1 MATPEDEKAALK
13 ATLNLPRTDFPMKAD
28 LPRREPERL
37 AAWEKNGLEAAIR
50 AASAGRPRFILH
62 DGPPYA
68 NGHIHIGT
76 AMNKILKDFIVRSR
90 SMLGFDAPY
99 VPGWDCHGLP
109 IERNV
114 DSQLGSKKSGM
125 SPLEIRQACR
135 QYAERF
141 IDIQREGFKRLG
153 VGGLWDRP
161 YLTMSRDYQAEIAR
175 VFGEF
180 YARNLVYQALKSVR
194 WCFADRTALAEAEL
208 EYEERND
215 PAIDV
220 AFALEAGAVDRF
232 SKDGRSVQRT
242 ASPAFALV
250 WTTTPWTIPSN
261 LAIAVHPD
269 ETYLLLES
277 GGRLYVVAEK
287 LAADVARRVG
297 WGEGE
302 TLGTAKGSDL
312 AGLRYR
318 HPLPKEMRGEL
329 TPEEE
334 ARSFRF
340 VLGDYVT
347 MDAGTGLVHT
357 APGAGE
363 DDFQTG
369 IRENL
374 PILSPVDEA
383 GRFTTVPQ
391 YHGKKVHDANPEIVA
406 DLKAAGALIHLEPAF
421 RHEYPHCWRCRNP
434 VIFRATIQWFI
445 RLDDPHADL
454 RTRALDA
461 IRRVRWVPAWGEAR
475 IAGMV
480 ENRHEWLISRQRRWG
495 SPITLLYAMRDGER
509 AGIYPWSDSPEEQKK
524 FFEHVVGI
532 FRQEGA
538 DAWYARPSA
547 DFLPPGA
554 DLRGFAREEFAAESD
569 ILDVWFDSGVS
580 HAAVLRHGQ
589 WPDLRRPEGEIPA
602 DLYVEGHDQHRGWF
616 QSSLLTS
623 VALHSE
629 APYRGVV
636 THGFVVDGKG
646 RKMSKS
652 LGNVIAPQD
661 LIQKN
666 GADILR
672 LWVASADYRDD
683 DPISDEILA
692 RCAEAYRKIR
702 NTARYMISNLYDF
715 DPARDSVAPEDFL
728 ALDRWA
734 ILQAR
739 RLAARLVEAYG
750 AYEFHLVYHSVVNFC
765 ATSLSAF
772 YLDVL
777 KDRLYASPAAS
788 PERRSAQTALFRI
801 ARSLAT
807 LTAPVLPFTS
817 EEIWEALP
825 GSKEQSVHVVR
836 FDGLNDFP
844 EGHVPEEAWDRLM
857 KLREDAAR
865 LLENARRDKVIGS
878 SLEGAIV
885 LTPSDALD
893 ADRKSVGAEGPGL
906 ADLFIVS
913 ETIFEDRGPTGD
925 GWTPSATYPG
935 LSLKFQKAR
944 GRRCDRCWKLT
955 PSAQEDG
962 ICARCRAVLQSLE
975 GHAAGVAG

>member
-1 MATPEDEKAALK
+1 MATPDDDKAALK
-13 ATLNLPRTDFPMKAD
+13 ATLNLPKTDFPMKAD

-37 AAWEKNGLEAAIR
+37 AAWERNGLEAAIR

-68 NGHIHIGT
+68 NGNIHIGT
-76 AMNKILKDFIVRSR
+76 ALNKILKDLIVRSR

-114 DSQLGSKKSGM
+114 DSQLGAKKSGM
-125 SPLEIRQACR
+125 SALEIRQACR
-135 QYAERF
+135 EYAERF
-141 IDIQREGFKRLG
+141 IGIQREEFKRLG

-161 YLTMSRDYQAEIAR
+161 YLTMSRDYEAEIAR

-180 YARNLVYQALKSVR
+180 YRSNLVYQALKSVR

-208 EYEERND
+208 EYEERSD

-220 AFALEAGAVDRF
+220 AFELEPGVVGRF
-232 SKDGRSVQRT
+232 SKDGRSVEGT
-242 ASPAFALV
+242 SSPAFALI

-269 ETYLLLES
+269 ETYLLVES
-277 GGRLYVVAEK
+277 DGRLYVLAEK

-297 WGEGE
+297 WGDVS

-312 AGLRYR
+312 AGVRYR
-318 HPLPKEMRGEL
+318 HPLSKEMRGEL

-369 IRENL
+369 VRENL

-383 GRFTTVPQ
+383 GRFTTVPRYQ
-391 YHGKKVHDANPEIVA
+391 GKKVHDANPQIVA
-406 DLKAAGALIHLEPAF
+406 DLEAAGALVHLEPAF
-421 RHEYPHCWRCRNP
+421 RHEYPHCWRCKNP

-461 IRRVRWVPAWGEAR
+461 IRRVSWVPPWGQAR

-480 ENRHEWLISRQRRWG
+480 ENRREWLISRQRRWG

-509 AGIYPWSDSPEEQKK
+509 AAIYPWSDSPEEGKK
-524 FFEHVVGI
+524 FFDHVVGI

-538 DAWYARPSA
+538 DAWYARPSV
-547 DFLPPGA
+547 DFLPPEA
-554 DLRGFAREEFAAESD
+554 DLRGFRREDFVAETD

-580 HAAVLRHGQ
+580 HSAVLRHGQ
-589 WPDLRRPEGEIPA
+589 WPDLVRGDGGPPA

-661 LIQKN
+661 LIKRN

-672 LWVASADYRDD
+672 LWVTSLDYRDD

-715 DPARDSVAPEDFL
+715 DPARDPVASADLLP
-728 ALDRWA
+728 LDRWA
-734 ILQAR
+734 LLQAR
-739 RLAARLVEAYG
+739 RLASRLVEAYG
-750 AYEFHLVYHSVVNFC
+750 AYEFHLVYHSAVNFC
-765 ATSLSAF
+765 ATTLSAF

-777 KDRLYASPAAS
+777 KDRLYASAAAS
-788 PERRSAQTALFRI
+788 RERRSAQTALFRI
-801 ARSLAT
+801 TRSLAT

-825 GSKEQSVHVVR
+825 GAKEQSVHLVR
-836 FDGLNDFP
+836 FDGLDDLP
-844 EGHVPEEAWDRLM
+844 EYDVPESAWDRLM
-857 KLREDAAR
+857 KLREEAAR
-865 LLENARRDKVIGS
+865 LLENARREKTIGS

-885 LTPSDALD
+885 LTKSEELD
-893 ADRKSVGAEGPGL
+893 ADRKATGTEGTGL

-913 ETIFEDRGPTGD
+913 ETILDPSGSGGD
-925 GWTPSATYPG
+925 GWTSSATYPG
-935 LSLKFQKAR
+935 LSLKFAKAR
-944 GRRCDRCWKLT
+944 GRRCERCWKVT
-955 PSAQEDG
+955 PEAEADG
-962 ICARCRAVLQSLE
+962 LCVRCRQVLQSLAGE
-975 GHAAGVAG
+975 PAGVAR